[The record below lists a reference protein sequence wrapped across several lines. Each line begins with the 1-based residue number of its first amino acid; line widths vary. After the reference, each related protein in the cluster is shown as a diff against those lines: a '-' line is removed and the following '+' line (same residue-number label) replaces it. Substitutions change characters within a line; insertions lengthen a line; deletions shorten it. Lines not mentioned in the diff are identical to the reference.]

1 MEIKSNL
8 GNFTYDNKDV
18 VRIFN
23 PKQRDL
29 YLMNGIM
36 PKDIYVSVDSK
47 TDEKILVYIFLKEDT
62 REAYGKWL
70 NYELKQTNY

>member
-1 MEIKSNL
+1 MKIKSNL
-8 GNFTYDNKDV
+8 GDFIYDNKDV

-36 PKDIYVSVDSK
+36 PKDIYVSVDNK

-62 REAYGKWL
+62 REAYSKWL
-70 NYELKQTNY
+70 NYELK

>member
-8 GNFTYDNKDV
+8 GDFTYDNKDV

-36 PKDIYVSVDSK
+36 PKDIYTSIDNN
-47 TDEKILVYIFLKEDT
+47 TNERILVYIFLKEDT
-62 REAYGKWL
+62 REAYSKWL
-70 NYELKQTNY
+70 NYELR

>member
-1 MEIKSNL
+1 MKVKSNL
-8 GNFTYDNKDV
+8 GDFIYDTKDV

-36 PKDIYVSVDSK
+36 PKDIYTSIDDN
-47 TDEKILVYIFLKEDT
+47 TDEKILAYIFLKEDT
-62 REAYGKWL
+62 REAYNKWL
-70 NYELKQTNY
+70 NYELK

>member
-8 GNFTYDNKDV
+8 GDFTYNNKDV

-36 PKDIYVSVDSK
+36 PKDIYTSVDSN

-62 REAYGKWL
+62 RDAYNKWL
-70 NYELKQTNY
+70 NYELR

>member
-1 MEIKSNL
+1 MLIKSNL
-8 GNFTYDNKDV
+8 GDFLYNNKDV

-36 PKDIYVSVDSK
+36 PKDIYVSIDNK
-47 TDEKILVYIFLKEDT
+47 TDEKILVYIFSKEET
-62 REAYGKWL
+62 PEAYKKWRS
-70 NYELKQTNY
+70 YELK

>member
-8 GNFTYDNKDV
+8 GDFTYDNKDV

-36 PKDIYVSVDSK
+36 PKDIYTSIDNK
-47 TDEKILVYIFLKEDT
+47 TDGKILVYIFSKEES
-62 REAYGKWL
+62 REAYIKWL
-70 NYELKQTNY
+70 NYELK

>member
-1 MEIKSNL
+1 METKSNL
-8 GNFTYDNKDV
+8 GDFTYDNKDV

-36 PKDIYVSVDSK
+36 PKDIYTSIDSK
-47 TDEKILVYIFLKEDT
+47 TEEKILVYIFSKDESRD
-62 REAYGKWL
+62 AYNKWL
-70 NYELKQTNY
+70 NYELR

>member
-1 MEIKSNL
+1 MDIKSNL
-8 GNFTYDNKDV
+8 GDFTYNNKDV

-36 PKDIYVSVDSK
+36 PKDIYTSIDNK

-62 REAYGKWL
+62 REAYKKWL
-70 NYELKQTNY
+70 SYELK

>member
-1 MEIKSNL
+1 MNIKSNL
-8 GNFTYDNKDV
+8 GDFTYDNRDV

-36 PKDIYVSVDSK
+36 PVDIYTSVDSK

-62 REAYGKWL
+62 RDAYTKWL
-70 NYELKQTNY
+70 NYELK

>member
-1 MEIKSNL
+1 MEVKSNL
-8 GNFTYDNKDV
+8 GDFTYNSKDV

-36 PKDIYVSVDSK
+36 PKDIYTSVDDK
-47 TDEKILVYIFLKEDT
+47 TDEKILVYIFLKEET
-62 REAYGKWL
+62 REAYSKWL
-70 NYELKQTNY
+70 NYELK

>member
-1 MEIKSNL
+1 MIVKSNL
-8 GNFTYDNKDV
+8 GDFSYDNREV

-36 PKDIYVSVDSK
+36 PKDIYTSIDNK

-62 REAYGKWL
+62 REAYKKWRS
-70 NYELKQTNY
+70 YELK

>member
-1 MEIKSNL
+1 MLIKTNL
-8 GNFTYDNKDV
+8 HPRDYDHREV

-36 PKDIYVSVDSK
+36 PMDIYTSIDEK
-47 TDEKILVYIFLKEDT
+47 NDEKILVYIFLKEDT
-62 REAYGKWL
+62 REAYEKWC
-70 NYELKQTNY
+70 NYELK

>member
-1 MEIKSNL
+1 MEVKSNL
-8 GNFTYDNKDV
+8 GDFTYDSKDV

-36 PKDIYVSVDSK
+36 PKDIYTSVDDK
-47 TDEKILVYIFLKEDT
+47 TDDKILVYIFLKEDT
-62 REAYGKWL
+62 REAYNKWL
-70 NYELKQTNY
+70 NYELK

>member
-1 MEIKSNL
+1 MKIKSNL
-8 GNFTYDNKDV
+8 GDFTYDTKDV

-36 PKDIYVSVDSK
+36 PKDIYTSIDK
-47 TDEKILVYIFLKEDT
+47 NTDEKILVYIFLKEDT
-62 REAYGKWL
+62 REAYNKWQ
-70 NYELKQTNY
+70 NYELK

>member
-8 GNFTYDNKDV
+8 GNFTYNNKDV

-23 PKQRDL
+23 PQQRDL

-36 PKDIYVSVDSK
+36 PKDIYVSVDNK

-62 REAYGKWL
+62 REAYSKWL
-70 NYELKQTNY
+70 NYELK

>member
-1 MEIKSNL
+1 MVIKSNL
-8 GNFTYDNKDV
+8 GDFVYNNKDV

-36 PKDIYVSVDSK
+36 PKDIYTSIDNE
-47 TDEKILVYIFLKEDT
+47 TDEKILVYIFAKEDT
-62 REAYGKWL
+62 KEAYAKWR
-70 NYELKQTNY
+70 NYELK

>member
-8 GNFTYDNKDV
+8 GEFTYDSKDV

-36 PKDIYVSVDSK
+36 PKDIYTSVDDK

-62 REAYGKWL
+62 REAYNKWL
-70 NYELKQTNY
+70 NYELK

>member
-1 MEIKSNL
+1 MLIKSHL
-8 GNFTYDNKDV
+8 GDFLYDNKDV

-36 PKDIYVSVDSK
+36 PKDIYTSIDSK
-47 TDEKILVYIFLKEDT
+47 TEEKILVYIFLKEET
-62 REAYGKWL
+62 RDAYAKWL
-70 NYELKQTNY
+70 NYELK

>member
-1 MEIKSNL
+1 MLVKSNL
-8 GNFTYDNKDV
+8 GDFLYNNKDV

-36 PKDIYVSVDSK
+36 PKDIYTSIDNK

-62 REAYGKWL
+62 REAYKKWL
-70 NYELKQTNY
+70 SYELK

>member
-1 MEIKSNL
+1 MDIKSNL
-8 GNFTYDNKDV
+8 GNFSYNSKDV

-36 PKDIYVSVDSK
+36 PKDIYVSVDDK

-62 REAYGKWL
+62 REAYSKWL
-70 NYELKQTNY
+70 NYELR